1 MSGMHEAV
9 THARA
14 GSQVLVLGQTWDDA
28 RDMQLEAVNI
38 GAGDITRV
46 TRSRGQEAIRF
57 RGGGSIWFLS
67 HRSSMRGYSADV
79 VYLPDWR
86 MITDD
91 EFMRELLPVFAGR
104 GHERIGVLA

>member
-46 TRSRGQEAIRF
+46 TRAKGQEAITF
-57 RGGGSIWFLS
+57 RSGGSIRFLS
-67 HRSSMRGYSADV
+67 RRASVRGYSADV

-86 MITDD
+86 MIQD
-91 EFMRELLPVFAGR
+91 EAFMQELLPVFAGR